1 MKMQMFLRSS
11 AFDFVVFSAAIF
23 ARPDP
28 ARLSFSQRDPSLPL
42 SLICD
47 NVRDPGNLGT
57 MLRCAAAAG
66 CQDVLLTKGRFLP

>member
-1 MKMQMFLRSS
+1 MKHRRSKFFLTLASS
-11 AFDFVVFSAAIF
+11 FAAIF

-28 ARLSFSQRDPSLPL
+28 SRLKFSSKDNSLPL

-47 NVRDPGNLGT
+47 NIRDPGNLGS

-66 CQDVLLTKGRFLP
+66 CNNVLLTKGMLIN